1 MKIDPEQIE
10 IIIAHRS
17 EEIRQCVS
25 ELVTEMGFRLR
36 TNCSSVEQLLDAGV
50 PQPPDLI
57 ISGIELEDGEAI
69 HALIAISDLDPTPA
83 IVITPKESLL
93 DVEKALKD
101 HVMAYLVEPIDTD
114 QIKPTIYLVLE
125 RFQQFESLK
134 EENRDLK
141 QALEDRKVIEKAKGL
156 IMGRLQLNE
165 SKAFRELQKQ
175 ATAKRMK
182 LAKYAQELIAEE
194 NAS

>member
-1 MKIDPEQIE
+1 MKIEPEQIE
-10 IIIAHRS
+10 IVIAHRS

-25 ELVTEMGFRLR
+25 DLVAEMGFRLR
-36 TNCSSVEQLLDAGV
+36 SICSSTKQLLETGT
-50 PQPPDLI
+50 PTPPDLI
-57 ISGIELEDGEAI
+57 ISGIELDDGEAI
-69 HALIAISDLDPTPA
+69 HALIAISHLDPTPA

-101 HVMAYLVEPIDTD
+101 HVMAYLVEPIDID

-141 QALEDRKVIEKAKGL
+141 QALEDRKTIEKAKGIL
-156 IMGRLQLNE
+156 MGKMELNE
-165 SKAFRELQKQ
+165 SEAFRELQKQ
-175 ATAKRMK
+175 ASAKRIK
-182 LAKYAQELIAEE
+182 LVKHAAEMIAEE

>member
-10 IIIAHRS
+10 IVIAHS
-17 EEIRQCVS
+17 SAEIRQCMS
-25 ELVTEMGFRLR
+25 ELVEEMGFKLR
-36 TNCSSVEQLLDAGV
+36 TICSTSKQLLDSGV
-50 PQPPDLI
+50 SQAPDLI
-57 ISGIELEDGEAI
+57 ISGIELDDGEAI

-101 HVMAYLVEPIDTD
+101 HVMAYLVEPIDTA

-156 IMGRLQLNE
+156 IMGRLQLDE
-165 SKAFRELQKQ
+165 SRAFRELQKQ

-182 LAKYAQELIAEE
+182 LAQYAQQLIAEE
-194 NAS
+194 NG

>member
-10 IIIAHRS
+10 VIIAHCS
-17 EEIRQCVS
+17 AEIRQSMS
-25 ELVTEMGFRLR
+25 ELVEEMGFRLR
-36 TNCSSVEQLLDAGV
+36 AICSSAKQLLDSGV
-50 PQPPDLI
+50 PKPPDLI

-69 HALIAISDLDPTPA
+69 HALIAISNLDPTPA

-101 HVMAYLVEPIDTD
+101 HVMAYLVEPIDTE

-156 IMGRLQLNE
+156 IMGRLELDE
-165 SKAFRELQKQ
+165 SRAFRELQKQ

-182 LAKYAQELIAEE
+182 LAIYAKQLIAEE
-194 NAS
+194 NGR

>member
-10 IIIAHRS
+10 IVIAHRCD
-17 EEIRQCVS
+17 EIRQS
-25 ELVTEMGFRLR
+25 MSQLVEEMGFRLR
-36 TNCSSVEQLLDAGV
+36 TVCSSAKHLLESGV
-50 PQPPDLI
+50 PTPPDLI

-141 QALEDRKVIEKAKGL
+141 QALEDRKIIEKAKGL

-165 SKAFRELQKQ
+165 SEAFRELQKQ

-182 LAKYAQELIAEE
+182 LAKYAKELIAEE